1 MGVDV
6 FRTAAREGRLLFNAW
21 TVLGSPYAIE
31 IFGAAGWD
39 VLTLDQQH
47 GLGGYD
53 TLVNCLTAAR
63 AAGLPALVRVA
74 ASEAD
79 LIGRALDGGAQG
91 VICPMIYSAE
101 DAESAVRAV
110 KYPPRGTRSWGPYR
124 AQFMS
129 DGDYVTQANDW
140 TVACIQI
147 ETASALD
154 QLDDILAIEG
164 LDMVLAGPND
174 LSMTLLGHADIRARE
189 VTDALDLICRK
200 AREANVM
207 TAVFANDVDYARP
220 LAKAGWGVLTVGTD
234 GGMLEDAARSV
245 LAELRPS

>member
-6 FRTAAREGRLLFNAW
+6 FRTAAQQGRLLFNAW

-31 IFGAAGWD
+31 ILGAAGWD

-47 GLGGYD
+47 GLGDYD
-53 TLVNCLTAAR
+53 RLVDCLTAAR

-74 ASEAD
+74 ANEAD

-110 KYPPRGTRSWGPYR
+110 KYPPRGRRSWGPYR

-129 DGDYVTQANDW
+129 DGDYVAEANDW

-154 QLDDILAIEG
+154 RLDDILAIEG

-174 LSMTLLGHADIRARE
+174 LSMTLLGRADIRAKE

-234 GGMLEDAARSV
+234 GGMLEDAAKGV
-245 LAELRPS
+245 LAELRPG

>member
-6 FRTAAREGRLLFNAW
+6 FRNAAQEGRLLFNAW

-31 IFGAAGWD
+31 ILGAAGWD
-39 VLTLDQQH
+39 VVTLDQQH
-47 GLGGYD
+47 GLGDYD
-53 TLVNCLTAAR
+53 ALVNCLTAAR

-79 LIGRALDGGAQG
+79 VIGRALDGGAQG
-91 VICPMIYSAE
+91 VICPMIYTAE
-101 DAESAVRAV
+101 DAESAVSAV
-110 KYPPRGTRSWGPYR
+110 KYPPRGARSWGPYR

-129 DGDYVTQANDW
+129 EGDYVTQANDW

-154 QLDDILAIEG
+154 QLDDILAIDG

-174 LSMTLLGHADIRARE
+174 LSMTLLGRADIRAKE
-189 VTDALDLICRK
+189 VTEALDMISKK

-220 LAKAGWGVLTVGTD
+220 LAETGWGVLTVGTD
-234 GGMLEDAARSV
+234 GGMLEDGAKSV
-245 LAELRPS
+245 LAELRPD